1 MANVE
6 EARNIS
12 SDFLKRTLNVKDA
25 KVIKIAR
32 VGDGWEAE
40 VEVYEESSFIKSLGL
55 QTKVQDRNIYIVR
68 MEGNLEIQS
77 YGIKSP

>member
-12 SDFLKRTLNVKDA
+12 RDFLKKTLNVTDA
-25 KVIKIAR
+25 KVIKIGR
-32 VGDGWEAE
+32 VGDGWEAD

-55 QTKVQDRNIYIVR
+55 QTKVQDRNIYTVR

-77 YGIKSP
+77 YGLKSP